1 MSVPLQLDRPDPL
14 PVPPTALIG
23 RNREQVAICAL
34 LRDDDVQLLTLTGPG
49 GIGKTRLSLAAAEQ
63 VRRAGGMEICYVPLA
78 TVTDPDLVLLAIT
91 QALHLQEE
99 SGAPLFEQL
108 VAALRNR
115 RVLLLLDNF
124 EQVLG
129 AGPLIVNL
137 LTACP
142 RLKALITS
150 RERIRAYGER
160 VYPVPPLAQPDPDA
174 LPPAAEAANIDAI
187 ALFLARAQALVPDF
201 ALTDVNLADVAAIC
215 RRLDGLPLAI
225 ELAAARVNLL
235 PPAALLARLE
245 QRLPLLT
252 GGGRDRPARLQTMRD
267 AINWS
272 YDLLDATEQAVLCRI
287 SVLAG
292 GGSLDAA
299 EAVCGPDL
307 DTLSTLASLAD
318 KSLLRTI
325 SGGEV
330 ASRIEM
336 LETVREFAAE
346 QLAMQANAVD
356 IHHRHALFYLALAE
370 RAETMVDGPEQVAW
384 LQQLDREYD
393 NFRAAID
400 WSLQSGNVELAL
412 RLASALWPYWDRRG
426 HPSEGERW
434 LERALRDSSDA
445 APEARAKALHRLGN
459 LAIDVGDYGRAS
471 NFYGLSLALHRELD
485 DRPGIASSLNG
496 LGIVAADRGDYALA
510 EEHHSAALAIREE
523 LGSEAAIA
531 FSLFNLGQL
540 AADQG
545 DFLTARE
552 RYERA
557 LAIRR
562 QLGDTGGIAYICWA
576 LGDVALRDGDSTA
589 PELLD
594 RAVALFHETGDRVG
608 ESFALHSLGQ
618 VAKQRGDQVAALADL
633 RTALRIRQEYG
644 DRLGIVACLEALAE
658 FAAEEDQ
665 PETAARLFSAAA
677 AERAALGTPIPPV
690 HLPAH
695 DRAVAAA
702 RAALGVSSFAAAWLL
717 GQGLPIK
724 EAIALALTVAPAA
737 PAASDAAEPAN
748 DDYGLTPRE
757 REVLSLLVEG
767 RSDREI
773 AEELFISRK
782 TASNH
787 VTNILGKLNVE
798 SRTAAATLAVR
809 EGLA

>member
-1 MSVPLQLDRPDPL
+1 M
-14 PVPPTALIG
+14 
-23 RNREQVAICAL
+23 
-34 LRDDDVQLLTLTGPG
+34 
-49 GIGKTRLSLAAAEQ
+49 
-63 VRRAGGMEICYVPLA
+63 
-78 TVTDPDLVLLAIT
+78 
-91 QALHLQEE
+91 
-99 SGAPLFEQL
+99 
-108 VAALRNR
+108 
-115 RVLLLLDNF
+115 LLLLDNF

-129 AGPLIVNL
+129 AGPLVVNL

-142 RLKALITS
+142 RLKALVTS

-160 VYPVPPLAQPDPDA
+160 VYPVPSLTLPDPEV
-174 LPPAAEAANIDAI
+174 LPSVSDAAESGAI
-187 ALFLARAQALVPDF
+187 ALFLARAQAVVPDF
-201 ALTDVNLADVAAIC
+201 ALTDTNLADIAAIC

-252 GGGRDRPARLQTMRD
+252 GGGRDRPVRLQTMRD
-267 AINWS
+267 AISWS
-272 YDLLDATEQAVLCRI
+272 YDLLDETEQIVLCRI

-325 SGGEV
+325 SGGEA

-346 QLAMQANAVD
+346 QLAAQADAEE
-356 IHHRHALFYLALAE
+356 IHLRHAHAYLALAE
-370 RAETMVDGPEQVAW
+370 RAETMVDGPEQVSW
-384 LQQLDREYD
+384 LHQLDREYD
-393 NFRAAID
+393 NFRAALD
-400 WSLQSGNVELAL
+400 WSLRSGNVELAL

-434 LERALRDSSDA
+434 LERALSESSGA
-445 APEARAKALHRLGN
+445 APEARAKAFHRLGN
-459 LAIDVGDYGRAS
+459 LAIDVGDYDRAS

-496 LGIVAADRGDYALA
+496 LGIVAADRGNYALA
-510 EEHHSAALAIREE
+510 EEHHAAALAIREA

-531 FSLFNLGQL
+531 FSLYNLGQL

-545 DFLTARE
+545 HYATARE

-562 QLGDTGGIAYICWA
+562 PLGDTGGIAYICWA
-576 LGDVALRDGDSTA
+576 LGEVALREGDPTA
-589 PELLD
+589 SELLD
-594 RAVALFHETGDRVG
+594 RALALFRETGDRLG
-608 ESFALHSLGQ
+608 ESFPLHSLGRAAQ
-618 VAKQRGDQVAALADL
+618 QRGDLPIALADL
-633 RTALRIRQEYG
+633 HTALTIRRDFG
-644 DRLGIVACLEALAE
+644 DRLGIVACLESLAE
-658 FAAEEDQ
+658 IAVDTSQ

-677 AERAALGTPIPPV
+677 AERATLGTPVPPV

-695 DRAVAAA
+695 ERAVAAS
-702 RAALGVSSFAAAWLL
+702 RDALGAASFAAAWLL

-724 EAIALALTVAPAA
+724 EAIALALTVAPKP
-737 PAASDAAEPAN
+737 PAAKPTKA
-748 DDYGLTPRE
+748 DYGLTARE
-757 REVLSLLVEG
+757 RDVLNLLVEG

-787 VTNILGKLNVE
+787 VTNILGKLNVDT
-798 SRTAAATLAVR
+798 RTAAATLAVR